1 MFTNDTVPSLELQGT
16 ARWIRSHPVLPSMH
30 SNYLVFV
37 LWTEKQA
44 QEGDV
49 ASLGGRAGRQV
60 AALGLQPTV
69 SPLAGAQLS
78 LVGTSVGQVHC
89 VGGESPGQTGPT
101 QSPSPGAPGLEVT
114 SLVMTQRTGA
124 GWGLGR
130 GAKSPNGVTQWL
142 SWGSLKLLSIAH
154 ACIRTQLRILG
165 QEKSAGLRG

>member
-89 VGGESPGQTGPT
+89 EPWADRANAVPFTWSSWARSDKSSHDTKDRCWVGAWQ
-101 QSPSPGAPGLEVT
+101 
-114 SLVMTQRTGA
+114 
-124 GWGLGR
+124 
-130 GAKSPNGVTQWL
+130 
-142 SWGSLKLLSIAH
+142 GS
-154 ACIRTQLRILG
+154 QVP
-165 QEKSAGLRG
+165 